1 MGGVLSIA
9 TIQTRITNLSNIFN
23 LTKSKNPTK
32 EPLVLLTFKKIR
44 RKFGKPQK
52 QATPLIYAILTK
64 LKDTC
69 SDDIVGMR
77 NKLD

>member
-1 MGGVLSIA
+1 MGGILSIA
-9 TIQTRITNLSNIFN
+9 TIQRRMSNLSNIFN
-23 LTKSKNPTK
+23 LIKSNNPTK
-32 EPLVLLTFKKIR
+32 DPVVILTFKKIR

-52 QATPLIYAILTK
+52 QAKPLNYAILTK